1 MPKKAAPTGF
11 SSRLKELREA
21 ADLTQ
26 EGLAARAGLYK
37 FSVAKLE
44 QGVREPTW
52 ATVLALASALGVEC
66 GAFAGSKPPRQK
78 LE

>member
-11 SSRLKELREA
+11 SSRLKELREM

-26 EGLAARAGLYK
+26 EGLAERAGLYK

-44 QGVREPTW
+44 QGVANRRGRRSS
-52 ATVLALASALGVEC
+52 L
-66 GAFAGSKPPRQK
+66 
-78 LE
+78 